1 MKLNRT
7 CTTNMLI
14 TGSIGAII
22 FGLILWNLDIAKV
35 PFVLLFF
42 PSSYIA
48 TYLYLKLKIKNLF
61 LAILAGGLLSGIA
74 TSEVMLIMSAVGKP
88 IFIDMPSDIGNMATF
103 SWILAW
109 ILSFIVG
116 GISGIIITH
125 RQK

>member
-1 MKLNRT
+1 MKLNKT
-7 CTTNMLI
+7 STTNMLI

-22 FGLILWNLDIAKV
+22 FGLILWNLDIVKV